1 MKSKTK
7 VEKIQKL
14 IRTRFGSVKRFCD
27 YLKKQEIDLNYYTVT
42 NAFSGRLKHDRND
55 LVIEFIDIVL
65 TTSQIEG
72 NEHLINDKDR
82 FEIRMSIF
90 ENFRNVRTF
99 SKLYDQ
105 FTPVFVH
112 NVISGKRKKR
122 DQRFH
127 ELKKTLN
134 HEVVK

>member
-1 MKSKTK
+1 MKSNTK
-7 VEKIQKL
+7 VQKL
-14 IRTRFGSVKRFCD
+14 QKQIRTRFGSVERFCD

-42 NAFSGRLKHDRND
+42 NAFSGRLKHDRNEI
-55 LVIEFIDIVL
+55 VIEFIDLVL
-65 TTSQIEG
+65 TTSKIEG
-72 NEHLINDKDR
+72 NDHLITDKDR
-82 FEIRMSIF
+82 SEIRLSILQ
-90 ENFRNVRTF
+90 NFRNVRTF

-105 FTPVFVH
+105 FTPVFIH

-134 HEVVK
+134 HEGFK